1 MMPELASGRAG
12 LHHITC
18 LGVASRLSRTGV
30 WLSQKAAG
38 RVLGVCRRE
47 EGAQKG
53 GRSVRSVCPGIWV
66 KAENMEDTFLLS
78 SSHLIHSSPAH
89 KEGWSKWGGWS
100 GRSGTAPHC
109 ASLTLLPSWSPQA
122 WQAHPSLTQ
131 GLNQSACMTSAALLL
146 STSRQP
152 RARVFFLSS
161 TCWCSVEEGREAKGE
176 NTQPRF
182 LLPSLVHGAHSG
194 IGKASVDFQCHRE
207 ATQG

>member
-1 MMPELASGRAG
+1 MGSEKSRHLSVMPELASGRAG

-100 GRSGTAPHC
+100 GRSGTARPLC
-109 ASLTLLPSWSPQA
+109 IPDPAPILEPP
-122 WQAHPSLTQ
+122 
-131 GLNQSACMTSAALLL
+131 GLAGPPFS
-146 STSRQP
+146 
-152 RARVFFLSS
+152 
-161 TCWCSVEEGREAKGE
+161 
-176 NTQPRF
+176 
-182 LLPSLVHGAHSG
+182 HSG
-194 IGKASVDFQCHRE
+194 S
-207 ATQG
+207 